1 MTMVIGGHDPELQ
14 DTSLNLL
21 NRNALTARSMLGE
34 RVQDYANASRGNLV
48 IQARDV
54 LPPSPPFRPRRPPLC
69 SIQPNLDEF
78 FPASATRSQITEGC
92 DDLPTVFSILLMPS
106 ISDRIWKGR

>member
-1 MTMVIGGHDPELQ
+1 MTMVIGGHDLGLQ

-21 NRNALTARSMLGE
+21 NRNALTARSMLDE
-34 RVQDYANASRGNLV
+34 RVQDDVNVSRGNIV

-54 LPPSPPFRPRRPPLC
+54 FLPSPPFRPRRPPLC

-78 FPASATRSQITEGC
+78 FPASATRSQIAEGW
-92 DDLPTVFSILLMPS
+92 DGLPNVFSILLIPS